1 MRKSSRTSIP
11 VVVAAFLLAACGGGG
26 TDPVSEVAPEEESV
40 EAPTRGDADLVIW
53 TDALKEAAVTSVAE
67 PFGERNGISVAVQ
80 VVSSDL
86 QANFVTANAAGN
98 GPDVV
103 VGAHD
108 WIGNLVQN
116 GAIEPL
122 QLTPDQLAG
131 YSDVAVQATTYN
143 GRLYGVPYGVETL
156 GLYRNT
162 DLAPEAPTTL
172 DDAIEAGQ
180 AAVRAHAEVDS
191 ALNVPVGDLGDAYH
205 MQPLFTSLGGYL
217 FGTDADGG
225 FDPQDLGVGG
235 PGSIAA
241 AERIHRLGEQGDRVL
256 RRSISSDNSIA
267 LFTEGKAA
275 FLISGPWA
283 LGDIRNSGIAYDVQ
297 PVPAFAGAEDA
308 KPFMGAQAFMVAA
321 AGKNKAFAQ
330 EFVTRAVNT
339 EEAMITMFEGAKLP
353 PSMTAVAES
362 IAQSDA
368 DIATFAAAAAVAA
381 PMPAIPEM
389 SAVWEPLGKA
399 YAAIVGGAD
408 PEKTIR
414 DAGATIQRNIG

>member
-1 MRKSSRTSIP
+1 MRKISRTALP
-11 VVVAAFLLAACGGGG
+11 AVVAAVLLSACGGGSSTG
-26 TDPVSEVAPEEESV
+26 AGDGSTAPEAGD
-40 EAPTRGDADLVIW
+40 APARGDADLVIW
-53 TDALKEAAVTSVAE
+53 TDALKEDAVKSVAE
-67 PFGERNGISVAVQ
+67 PFGESNGISVAVQ

-122 QLTPDQLAG
+122 QLTPDQLDG
-131 YSDVAVQATTYN
+131 YSDAAVRATTYD
-143 GRLYGVPYGVETL
+143 GRLYGIPYGVETL

-162 DLAPEAPTTL
+162 ELVPEQPKTL
-172 DDAIEAGQ
+172 DDAITAGQ
-180 AAVRAHAEVDS
+180 AAVRKHAKVDS

-217 FGTDADGG
+217 FRTDAEGG
-225 FDPQDLGVGG
+225 FDPSDLGVGK
-235 PGSIAA
+235 PGSLAA
-241 AERIHRLGEQGDRVL
+241 AKRIHQLGERGAGVL
-256 RRSISSDNSIA
+256 RRSVSADNSIA

-275 FLISGPWA
+275 FLLSGPWA
-283 LGDIRNSGIAYDVQ
+283 LGDIRESGIKYAVQ
-297 PVPAFAGAEDA
+297 PVPGFAGADEA

-321 AGKNKAFAQ
+321 GGKNKAFAQ
-330 EFVTRAVNT
+330 EFVTRTVNT
-339 EEAMITMFEGAKLP
+339 EDAMTKMFEGAKLP

-362 IAQSDA
+362 IAKSDP
-368 DIATFAAAAAVAA
+368 DIALFAEAAAGAV

-399 YAAIVGGAD
+399 YAAIVGGAE
-408 PEKTIR
+408 PEPTMRK
-414 DAGATIQRNIG
+414 AGATIQRNIG